1 MLINKLIIILYI
13 NLTYQNIIENGVYD
27 IINNN
32 LHLNK
37 IKNSIY
43 LSKKFY
49 YPNTFFRITKLDCEK
64 NDYFYNIEDLET
76 NSKLSCENNNE
87 LALNNKTDKSE
98 LWKLILINE
107 TNYLIENY
115 NHYYLKIEK
124 NKIIC
129 QLIPSKLATYF
140 QLVKIYSENL
150 KDRGDSFNNK
160 LLKQEPIDVLIKY
173 IDLKDPNL
181 TRNGIHQIEKD
192 YDNEELRYS
201 IRSIL
206 LNIPWIRKIFILMP
220 NEKVS
225 YFKDYKY
232 ISNKII
238 YINDNDILGYESS
251 NSLAFQYRY
260 WKMKKFGISDNII
273 AMDDDCFIGDKLEKD
288 DFFYVK
294 NGKVFPL
301 IVTAYISKIYKEP
314 TEKYCEIYHK
324 KASTAKEEQND
335 DIFQYSKYLTYNF
348 IFNLFNITQNQ
359 SLFIPFYTHNAI
371 PINLKDVKE
380 VFDLVYN
387 SKYKYT
393 TLDCPYRNYEYLHFQ
408 ILIITYTFIKY
419 NKKVNHISHKYIQ
432 LNKSISSDYNY
443 SLFCINKG
451 AGYYTL
457 LNLYKARFIMEY
469 LFPIP
474 SPFEVSG
481 NSFYN
486 LSFNIVFLMDKNEK
500 EYESKISM
508 LRKSEVKSF
517 IIDISIIF
525 IIIIYKLFNFIN
537 DKGND

>member
-13 NLTYQNIIENGVYD
+13 NLTFQNIIENGVYD

-37 IKNSIY
+37 VKNNNNIY
-43 LSKKFY
+43 LSKNFY
-49 YPNTFFRITKLDCEK
+49 YPNTFFRITKLNFER
-64 NDYFYNIEDLET
+64 NVYFYKIEDLET
-76 NSKLSCENNNE
+76 NSKLSCENNSE
-87 LALNNKTDKSE
+87 LVLNNKIDKSE
-98 LWKLILINE
+98 LWKIIRINE

-115 NHYYLKIEK
+115 NHYYLTIEK
-124 NKIIC
+124 NKINC
-129 QLIPSKLATYF
+129 KLIPSELATYF

-150 KDRGDSFNNK
+150 KDTGDSLNNK

-181 TRNGIHQIEKD
+181 KRNGVHQIEKD

-238 YINDNDILGYESS
+238 YIKDKEILGYESS

-273 AMDDDCFIGDKLEKD
+273 IMDDDCFIGNKLEKD

-301 IVTAYISKIYKEP
+301 IITADISKIYKEP
-314 TEKYCEIYHK
+314 IEKYCEIYQK
-324 KASTAKEEQND
+324 KARTAKEEQND
-335 DIFQYSKYLTYNF
+335 DVFQYSKYLTYNF
-348 IFNLFNITQNQ
+348 IFNLFNLTKNQ

-371 PINLKDVKE
+371 PINLKDVKD

-408 ILIITYTFIKY
+408 ILIVTYTFIKY
-419 NKKVNHISHKYIQ
+419 NKEVNHISHKYIQ
-432 LNKSISSDYNY
+432 LNKSLSYNYNY

-451 AGYYTL
+451 SGNYPL
-457 LNLYKARFIMEY
+457 LNLYKAKFIMEY

-481 NSFYN
+481 NSLYN
-486 LSFNIVFLMDKNEK
+486 LSFDIIFLMDKNEK
-500 EYESKISM
+500 EYKSKISI
-508 LRKSEVKSF
+508 LRKTAVKSF
-517 IIDISIIF
+517 IMDISVIF
-525 IIIIYKLFNFIN
+525 IIIIYKLYLFYLYQ
-537 DKGND
+537 